1 MGNIPKSQP
10 VSRAQQNAN
19 NRNAI
24 LLGGVDRMQQI
35 YSAATDPT
43 SATILNINPAAV
55 GLVRGFLVKVEGTLR
70 NTGAGTATRTPFGAS
85 NVLRNIA
92 FTDINNQQRHQT
104 QGWHLSLINSAKQPM
119 VIGGAYAPNIPV
131 GYGNNWDVQTAAA
144 TVATVT
150 DTPIKFYYY
159 VPLAYSKADL
169 RGAMWAGVV
178 NAVAQ
183 LQLEINPNPMVAAGS
198 DPTLAVYSGSAGGW
212 KAGTTVKVTV
222 WQDYVDQIAMDK
234 AGQPMLPQDDLAQL
248 YSLNTT
254 TLSALVAAQD
264 YGVPFANFR
273 NFLSTTIVYDNGGQ
287 LNAGSDINSFAL
299 QTANS
304 SNIFKYGPE
313 EAAFLARSTFMAD
326 PPLGCYYFDHRSKP
340 ISTQQFGNTQ
350 ITVNPSVVNANAALL
365 CGFEYFSQASQVVF
379 AGSLPSGG

>member
-1 MGNIPKSQP
+1 MGNIPKQQP
-10 VSRAQQNAN
+10 QTRAQQNVAA
-19 NRNAI
+19 RNAI

-35 YSAATDPT
+35 YSQATDPAN
-43 SATILNINPAAV
+43 ATILNIAPAAV
-55 GLVRGFLVKVEGTLR
+55 GLVRGFLVKIEGTLR
-70 NTGAGTATRTPFGAS
+70 NTGALTATRTPFGAS
-85 NVLRNIA
+85 NLLRNIA

-131 GYGNNWDVQTAAA
+131 GYGNNWDVQSAPA

-150 DTPIKFYYY
+150 DTPVQFYYY
-159 VPLAYSKADL
+159 VPLAYSKVDL

-183 LQLEINPNPMVAAGS
+183 LQLEINPNPMVAAGA

-234 AGQPMLPQDDLAQL
+234 SGQPILPQDDLAQL

-254 TLSALVAAQD
+254 TLSALVQGQD

-350 ITVNPSVVNANAALL
+350 ITVNPSVVNNNAALM

>member
-1 MGNIPKSQP
+1 MGNIPKQQP
-10 VSRAQQNAN
+10 QTRAQQNVAA
-19 NRNAI
+19 RNAI

-35 YSAATDPT
+35 YSQATDPAN
-43 SATILNINPAAV
+43 ATILNIQPAAV
-55 GLVRGFLVKVEGTLR
+55 GLVRGFLVKIEGTLR
-70 NTGAGTATRTPFGAS
+70 VTGGAGVTRTPFGAS
-85 NVLRNIA
+85 NLLRNIA

-131 GYGNNWDVQTAAA
+131 GYGNNWDVQSAPATAATA
-144 TVATVT
+144 TDIPVQ
-150 DTPIKFYYY
+150 FYYY
-159 VPLAYSKADL
+159 VPLAYSKVDL

-183 LQLEINPNPMVAAGS
+183 LQLEINPNPIVAAGA

-212 KAGTTVKVTV
+212 KTGTTVKLTV

-234 AGQPMLPQDDLAQL
+234 NGQPILPQDDLAQL

-254 TLSALVAAQD
+254 TLSALVQGQD

-326 PPLGCYYFDHRSKP
+326 PPLGTYYFDHRSKP

-350 ITVNPSVVNANAALL
+350 ITVNPSMVNNNAALM

>member
-24 LLGGVDRMQQI
+24 LLGGVDRMQQV
-35 YSAATDPT
+35 YSQATDPT
-43 SATILNINPAAV
+43 SATILNISPAAV

-70 NTGAGTATRTPFGAS
+70 NTGALTATRTPFGAS
-85 NVLRNIA
+85 NILRNIA

-131 GYGNNWDVQTAAA
+131 GYGNNWDVQSAPA

-150 DTPIKFYYY
+150 DTPVQFYYY
-159 VPLAYSKADL
+159 VPLAYSKVDL

-234 AGQPMLPQDDLAQL
+234 NGQPMLPQDDLAQL

-254 TLSALVAAQD
+254 TLSALVQGQD

-350 ITVNPSVVNANAALL
+350 ITVNPSVVNSNAALI

>member
-24 LLGGVDRMQQI
+24 LLGGVDRMQQV
-35 YSAATDPT
+35 YSQATDPT
-43 SATILNINPAAV
+43 SATILNISPAAV

-70 NTGAGTATRTPFGAS
+70 NTGASTATRTPFGAS
-85 NVLRNIA
+85 NILRNIA

-131 GYGNNWDVQTAAA
+131 GYGNNWDVQSAANTIA
-144 TVATVT
+144 TTT
-150 DTPIKFYYY
+150 DQPVQFYYY

-234 AGQPMLPQDDLAQL
+234 NGQPMLPQDDLAQL

-254 TLSALVAAQD
+254 TLSALVQGQD

-350 ITVNPSVVNANAALL
+350 ITVNPSVVNSNAALI

>member
-24 LLGGVDRMQQI
+24 LLGGVDRMQQV
-35 YSAATDPT
+35 YSQATDPT
-43 SATILNINPAAV
+43 SATILNISPAAV
-55 GLVRGFLVKVEGTLR
+55 GLVRGFLVKIEGTLR
-70 NTGAGTATRTPFGAS
+70 NTGALTATRTPFGAS
-85 NVLRNIA
+85 NLLRNIA

-144 TVATVT
+144 TAATAT
-150 DTPIKFYYY
+150 DIPVQFYYY
-159 VPLAYSKADL
+159 VPLAYSKVDL

-234 AGQPMLPQDDLAQL
+234 SGQPMLPQDDLAQL

-254 TLSALVAAQD
+254 TLSALVQGQD

-350 ITVNPSVVNANAALL
+350 ITVNPSVVNANAALM

>member
-1 MGNIPKSQP
+1 MGNIPKQQP
-10 VSRAQQNAN
+10 QTRAQQNVAA
-19 NRNAI
+19 RNAI
-24 LLGGVDRMQQI
+24 LMGGVDRLQQV
-35 YSAATDPT
+35 YSQATDPT
-43 SATILNINPAAV
+43 SATILNISPAAV

-70 NTGAGTATRTPFGAS
+70 NTGALTATRTPFGAS
-85 NVLRNIA
+85 NIIRNIA

-131 GYGNNWDVQTAAA
+131 GYGNNWDVMTAAA

-150 DTPIKFYYY
+150 DTPVQFYYY
-159 VPLAYSKADL
+159 VPLSYSKSDL

-234 AGQPMLPQDDLAQL
+234 SGQPILPQDDLAQL

-254 TLSALVAAQD
+254 TLSALVQGQD

-326 PPLGCYYFDHRSKP
+326 PPLGTYYFDHRSKP

-350 ITVNPSVVNANAALL
+350 ITVNPSVVNANAALI

>member
-1 MGNIPKSQP
+1 MGNIPKQQP
-10 VSRAQQNAN
+10 QTRAQQNVAA
-19 NRNAI
+19 RNAI

-35 YSAATDPT
+35 YSQATDPAN
-43 SATILNINPAAV
+43 ATILNIAPAAV
-55 GLVRGFLVKVEGTLR
+55 GLVRGFLVKIEGTLR
-70 NTGAGTATRTPFGAS
+70 NTGALTATRTPFGAS
-85 NVLRNIA
+85 NLLRNIA

-131 GYGNNWDVQTAAA
+131 GYGNNWDVQSAPA

-150 DTPIKFYYY
+150 DTPVQFYYY
-159 VPLAYSKADL
+159 VPLAYSKVDL

-183 LQLEINPNPMVAAGS
+183 LQLEINPNPMVAAGA

-234 AGQPMLPQDDLAQL
+234 NGQPILPQDDLAQL

-254 TLSALVAAQD
+254 TLSALVQGQD

-350 ITVNPSVVNANAALL
+350 ITVNPSVVNNNAALM